1 MLLSFLKYYRPIHSF
16 FPFLLLP
23 PIHHIHHFVLQF
35 AMSSSIFPSTGY
47 HVSFNGYLDD
57 IFPDFPH
64 QNPLLFSSGSDNS
77 TQKTNG
83 SSSGSD
89 DCGTNQWA
97 VNMIDERRRKR
108 MISNRESA
116 KRSRVRKQKHLEN
129 LKNQVTRYTMGN
141 EELKNR
147 LRFVNHNGQLVKR
160 ENDRLRS
167 ASLMLQE
174 TLSNLHQL
182 LLVEDLHYPL
192 L

>member
-1 MLLSFLKYYRPIHSF
+1 
-16 FPFLLLP
+16 
-23 PIHHIHHFVLQF
+23 
-35 AMSSSIFPSTGY
+35 MSSSIFPSTGY

-57 IFPDFPH
+57 IFSDFPP
-64 QNPLLFSSGSDNS
+64 QNPLLFSSSDNS

-97 VNMIDERRRKR
+97 VNMNDERRRKR

-147 LRFVNHNGQLVKR
+147 LRFVNHNGQLLKR

-167 ASLMLQE
+167 ASLMLQQ

>member
-1 MLLSFLKYYRPIHSF
+1 
-16 FPFLLLP
+16 
-23 PIHHIHHFVLQF
+23 
-35 AMSSSIFPSTGY
+35 
-47 HVSFNGYLDD
+47 
-57 IFPDFPH
+57 
-64 QNPLLFSSGSDNS
+64 
-77 TQKTNG
+77 
-83 SSSGSD
+83 
-89 DCGTNQWA
+89 
-97 VNMIDERRRKR
+97 

-147 LRFVNHNGQLVKR
+147 LRFVNHNGQLLKR

-167 ASLMLQE
+167 ASLMLQQ